1 MVVSAPTSTPT
12 CSGKN
17 SAVVA
22 PCALGGLLFLSIP
35 RCLYRSPVLFGN
47 FSFLLVVVYHQRQD
61 ARTSA
66 SKFTGGGGEFTQ
78 QQAYLRKCQVWQVIS
93 MLLTAIMAYLKAVTD
108 RNWRP
113 PSPVK
118 AKQGP
123 AAEARARRLGEC
135 GMGSKSKDSGG
146 WLAGV
151 EQFLRNG
158 TSKPKG

>member
-66 SKFTGGGGEFTQ
+66 SKFTGGGRGVHP
-78 QQAYLRKCQVWQVIS
+78 AASLSPQVWQVIS

-135 GMGSKSKDSGG
+135 GMGSKSKDSVV